1 METAVSSAP
10 FELVNIVVRAGAGA
24 GKTTELT
31 ERVLKLAENFHA
43 QHGRYPHFV
52 VTTFTRKATQEL
64 RERLVH
70 KALEKKNQSLLDF
83 VKSPSHLHIS
93 TIHGVLSLFLSRFGS
108 AMGLSPRLKIVNDRS
123 QMFLLKKTLRDLCSK
138 DESLALAFQTVLEDA
153 EFDDVLSAFLTYF
166 ELSLRFGEPPR
177 LQEKD
182 ILQGFAAER
191 AALVSEAHA
200 LSEKI
205 FSETEH
211 EAWHEL
217 AKTLARFQ
225 VTSDFLQFSD
235 ALPSVRKNKTISDAT
250 DEQKKEFIKKLEKMS
265 GWNTTTDFAAKHES
279 VTAAFEKIAR
289 ALCEKLFQEKIE
301 RAELSMGDLESF
313 SLKLIRQAPETAM
326 HFSQK
331 WDYWLVDE
339 YQDTSPAQVELLKS
353 LMGPKPSFVVGD
365 PQQSIYLF
373 RGARSEVFVEKEKQV
388 QAAGGYCVPKMMNY
402 RSRPELLLF
411 FNDLFQGLSPQFS
424 PMEPAKD
431 VKDEVKKEWDLAVE
445 KEVAQVVVLA
455 ENKDNMS
462 RKYLE
467 WTTAIHRCLEL
478 EKKGVALEKICILS
492 RRNDD
497 LEEMALLARKVGL
510 PAQVHAAGQ
519 FFDRREIVDAL
530 ALLKFLINPHDNKN
544 LITLLRSPF
553 GFVSD
558 QDILDVIFTKPS
570 ATSHWSVLSGLTHL
584 RIAELK
590 KLLALVAQ
598 CGIGQAWFEGLLR
611 LGYFDFSEKIDVAG
625 RREANLWKLVTLIR
639 AQERKP
645 GFQYLEFLKS
655 QGIGEL
661 DLESAGEG
669 DAVPV
674 VEPRRVNM
682 MTIHAAKGLQFDHVI
697 LADMGGRSNI
707 ARPDFFNYDERD
719 GKWTLALPD
728 PIEGTKK
735 TSQFGEKLVEER
747 REREALELDRQ
758 LYVALTRAKQTVT
771 LISSEKPAS
780 ASWAARLPLLT
791 TPGLQTSDNYSYLV
805 RSNIESSVIAL
816 AARLT
821 EQVPSAKYHDPGAEK
836 AQLQTLSVTE
846 ILDRQEK
853 AKLPQSVAKKMSIA
867 SVQKAI
873 TGVDIHRV
881 FESIKYHSIKDPQF
895 RPESLLTDLNEK
907 EQAALKY
914 LIQDQ
919 KGLWLDLIRQGYVEW
934 GFAVL
939 DDKRSDSTSSRKLIQ
954 GQIDLWGVDSDKQ
967 AWVVDY
973 KTGSPEYLDKAMD
986 QLKIYSWALAKMK
999 KLQPNESVKLA
1010 VIYPLAGL
1018 TKIETCQ
1025 VEDIHI

>member
-1 METAVSSAP
+1 MSSAP

-43 QHGRYPHFV
+43 SHGRYPHFV

-108 AMGLSPRLKIVNDRS
+108 AIGLSPRLKIINERS
-123 QMFLLKKTLRDLCSK
+123 QMFLLKKTLRDLCAK
-138 DESLALAFQTVLEDA
+138 DEALAAAFQTVLEDA

-166 ELSLRFGEPPR
+166 ELSLRFGRPPR
-177 LQEKD
+177 LNEKE
-182 ILQGFAAER
+182 IREGFREQR
-191 AALVSEAHA
+191 VALVQEAHT

-211 EAWHEL
+211 EAWREL
-217 AKTLARFQ
+217 AKLLAQFQ
-225 VTSDFLQFSD
+225 EDSDFSQLAE
-235 ALPSVRKNKTISDAT
+235 ALPSVRKNKTISDLT
-250 DEQKKEFIKKLEKMS
+250 DEQKKEFIKKLDKMS
-265 GWNTTTDFAAKHES
+265 AWNTTADFAVKHES
-279 VTAAFEKIAR
+279 VTAAFEKIAQ
-289 ALCEKLFQEKIE
+289 ALCEKLFQEKIQ

-313 SLKLIRQAPETAM
+313 SLALIRQAPETAM

-331 WDYWLVDE
+331 WEYWLVDE
-339 YQDTSPAQVELLKS
+339 YQDTSPAQVELLQS
-353 LMGPKPSFVVGD
+353 LIGERKSFVVGD

-373 RGARSEVFVEKEKQV
+373 RGARSEVFTEREKQV
-388 QAAGGYCVPKMMNY
+388 QAGGGYCVPKMINY

-411 FNDLFQGLSPQFS
+411 FNDLFTGLSSQFS
-424 PMEPAKD
+424 PMEPATE
-431 VKDEVKKEWDLAVE
+431 VKDETQKEWDSAIE
-445 KEVAQVVVLA
+445 KEVAQVVILP
-455 ENKDNMS
+455 ENKDNLS

-467 WTTAIHRCLEL
+467 WETAIHRCLEL
-478 EKKGVALEKICILS
+478 ESKGVALEKICVLS
-492 RRNDD
+492 RKNDD

-519 FFDRREIVDAL
+519 FFDRREVMDAL

-553 GFVSD
+553 GFVRD
-558 QDILDVIFTKPS
+558 QELLETLLSKTTTEGS
-570 ATSHWSVLSGLTHL
+570 KTSHWLKLSTLSHARL
-584 RIAELK
+584 EELQ
-590 KLLALVAQ
+590 KLLALIPQ
-598 CGIGQAWFEGLLR
+598 CGVGQAWFEGLLR
-611 LGYFDFSEKIDVAG
+611 LGYFDFSEKIDPTG
-625 RREANLWKLVTLIR
+625 RREANLWKLVTMIR

-655 QGIGEL
+655 QGVGEL

-682 MTIHAAKGLQFDHVI
+682 MTIHASKGLQFDHVI

-707 ARPDFFNYDERD
+707 ARPDFFNYDEKD
-719 GKWTLALPD
+719 GKWSLALPD

-735 TSQFGEKLVEER
+735 TSQFGEKIVDER
-747 REREALELDRQ
+747 REREAQELDRQ

-771 LISSEKPAS
+771 LISSEKPFS
-780 ASWAARLPLLT
+780 ASWAARLPLLK
-791 TPGLQTSDNYSYLV
+791 TPGLQATDNYSYLV
-805 RSNIESSVIAL
+805 RTGIEGRDV
-816 AARLT
+816 AAEEVFT
-821 EQVPSAKYHDPGAEK
+821 EQTPALKYHDPK
-836 AQLQTLSVTE
+836 AAKQQLQTLSVTE
-846 ILDRQEK
+846 ILERQTQ
-853 AKLPQSVAKKMSIA
+853 AQLPQNVRKKMSIA

-881 FESIKYHSIKDPQF
+881 FESIKYHALKDPHF
-895 RPESLLTDLNEK
+895 TPESLLTELNEK
-907 EQAALKY
+907 EQTALKY
-914 LIQDQ
+914 LLKDQ
-919 KGLWLDLIRQGYVEW
+919 NGLWLKLIQDGFVEW

-939 DDKRSDSTSSRKLIQ
+939 AEQNGSPRLIQ
-954 GQIDLWGVDSDKQ
+954 GQIDLWGMDTKAQ

-986 QLKIYSWALAKMK
+986 QLKIYAWALAKMK
-999 KLQPNESVKLA
+999 KIPTDQMVKLA

-1018 TKIETCQ
+1018 TEIETCR
-1025 VEDIHI
+1025 VSDIQI